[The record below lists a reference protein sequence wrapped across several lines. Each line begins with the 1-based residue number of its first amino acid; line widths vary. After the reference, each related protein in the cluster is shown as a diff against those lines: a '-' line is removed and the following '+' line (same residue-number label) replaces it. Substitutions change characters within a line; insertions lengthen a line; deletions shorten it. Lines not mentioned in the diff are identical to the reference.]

1 MFLSSAGCVLEPRPK
16 PDQQKPVAGQ
26 QLGGARC
33 VVARAALPAPAAPAP
48 ARANG
53 AGTSGILERIRGVKC
68 RVHRLSGEPRKALN
82 RR

>member
-33 VVARAALPAPAAPAP
+33 VVARAVLPAPAAPAP

-53 AGTSGILERIRGVKC
+53 AGTSGILERIRGSEMPRAPPVRGAPQSVK
-68 RVHRLSGEPRKALN
+68 
-82 RR
+82 